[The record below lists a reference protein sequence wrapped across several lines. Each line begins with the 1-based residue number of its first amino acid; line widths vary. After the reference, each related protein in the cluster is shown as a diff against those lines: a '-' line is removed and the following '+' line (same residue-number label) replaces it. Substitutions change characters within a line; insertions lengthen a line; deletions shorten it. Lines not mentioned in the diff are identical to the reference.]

1 MKKIFFIL
9 CIFFFSVIIL
19 KAQNELYQK
28 KEYIFK
34 NDTLRYRILYPENY
48 DSSKSY
54 PLVLFLH
61 GSGERGNDNE
71 KQLIHGSS
79 LFTNPEN
86 RTKFPAIVVF
96 PQCPENQ
103 YWAPVGS
110 HANGFSYV
118 NTKKPTEPM
127 QMVIRLIKELKK
139 NEAVDKKRIYVSGLS
154 MGGMGTY
161 DLICRYPKTFA
172 AAIPICGGVSLDRLK
187 KVKRMPIRI
196 YHGSADNV
204 VSPEHSQNAYTE
216 LKANGSQT
224 VELIVFP
231 GVEHNSWDDAFAQP
245 DFLGWMFSKKLK

>member
-1 MKKIFFIL
+1 MYSFL
-9 CIFFFSVIIL
+9 FSNDSKSSKWTLSEKGIH
-19 KAQNELYQK
+19 
-28 KEYIFK
+28 FK

-71 KQLIHGSS
+71 KQLVHGSS
-79 LFTNPEN
+79 LFANPEN

-103 YWAPVGS
+103 YWAPINS
-110 HANGFSYV
+110 RNDGFSYV

-196 YHGSADNV
+196 YHGSADDV
-204 VSPEHSQNAYTE
+204 VSPEHSRNAYNGIE
-216 LKANGSQT
+216 SKRIANSW
-224 VELIVFP
+224 INYFP
-231 GVEHNSWDDAFAQP
+231 G
-245 DFLGWMFSKKLK
+245 

>member
-1 MKKIFFIL
+1 MKKLFFIS
-9 CIFFFSVIIL
+9 CILFFSVMIL
-19 KAQNELYQK
+19 RAQNELYQK

-71 KQLIHGSS
+71 KQLVHGSS
-79 LFTNPEN
+79 LFANPEN

-103 YWAPVGS
+103 YWAPINS
-110 HANGFSYV
+110 RNDGFSYV

-196 YHGSADNV
+196 YHGSADDV
-204 VSPEHSQNAYTE
+204 VSPEHSRNAYTE

-224 VELIVFP
+224 VELIIFP
-231 GVEHNSWDDAFAQP
+231 GVRHNSWDNAFAQP
-245 DFLGWMFSKKLK
+245 DFLSWMFSKKLK